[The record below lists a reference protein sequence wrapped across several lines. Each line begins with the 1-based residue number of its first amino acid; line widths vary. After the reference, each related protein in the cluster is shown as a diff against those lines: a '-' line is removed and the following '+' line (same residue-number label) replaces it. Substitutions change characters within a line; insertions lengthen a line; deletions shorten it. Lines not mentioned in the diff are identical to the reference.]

1 MELAFDYS
9 TEFADQPNKKRGPNI
24 HMLPKWPWA
33 PDSQLGH
40 KCPQK
45 NSCFFFFTFDGLAT
59 HLFHSLF
66 SLLAL
71 CSLLYCVFL
80 CVCVCLFLC
89 QKAVCICMPSASVSY
104 THTHACTHIL
114 TSILSPPTPPPP
126 KEYLDPAAG
135 ASGDTKDT
143 TVPRSGPSSPPEL
156 ILHSQSPQQSLVPP
170 PPT

>member
-1 MELAFDYS
+1 MTTVLSLPINQTRNEVPIYTCF
-9 TEFADQPNKKRGPNI
+9 PNGPGLLIPSWVTNV
-24 HMLPKWPWA
+24 PRKTA
-33 PDSQLGH
+33 T
-40 KCPQK
+40 
-45 NSCFFFFTFDGLAT
+45 FFFTFYGLAT

-80 CVCVCLFLC
+80 CVCVC
-89 QKAVCICMPSASVSY
+89 VCVSVSESCVY
-104 THTHACTHIL
+104 MHAFCFCLLHTHTHAHTFSCPF
-114 TSILSPPTPPPP
+114 SPPPP
-126 KEYLDPAAG
+126 PPPQEYLDPAAG